1 MTTSYG
7 PGSDWFRG
15 TRARREGRI
24 EADGVEKEVTLTD
37 ADGESEINSG
47 VDAACR
53 TKYGRCS
60 ANTIARTTSL
70 VAGSTTMRLVP
81 RGGVDA
87 WSDVGGGGGGGR
99 PPPPYPPP
107 ANRGY
112 TRPPH
117 PPVGGR

>member
-87 WSDVGGGGGGGR
+87 WSDVGSQT
-99 PPPPYPPP
+99 
-107 ANRGY
+107 AAEH
-112 TRPPH
+112 PH
-117 PPVGGR
+117 TSVI

>member
-37 ADGESEINSG
+37 ADGEINSG

-53 TKYGRCS
+53 TKYGRHS
-60 ANTIARTTSL
+60 AHTIARTTSP

-87 WSDVGGGGGGGR
+87 WSDVGR
-99 PPPPYPPP
+99 P
-107 ANRGY
+107 
-112 TRPPH
+112 
-117 PPVGGR
+117 